1 MKVNMQNL
9 FENTDPAVFAPEL
22 MCTKVFNFLRDAI
35 VEERL
40 KPGEKLN
47 VAMIASRLGVSRSPV
62 REAVRIL
69 EAHNFVETVPQKGAF
84 VKQITTEEV
93 EELYVVLKA
102 LLSTAVQL
110 ATAQLNGENR
120 CELLTIAEELHQ
132 SKNAGSNSILV
143 EVIRKFH
150 NFIAAACGNK
160 LLKKLYDSMVVYR
173 ERPFLLSENVEHEDL
188 LSAIDENIS
197 ISDAM
202 LAGEVDK
209 AERLM
214 AELMDH
220 AGKRT
225 LKALSAR
232 KRNTKPAKKAF
243 AQ

>member
-1 MKVNMQNL
+1 M
-9 FENTDPAVFAPEL
+9 ENIFDNADPAVFAPEL
-22 MCTKVFNFLRDAI
+22 MCTRVFNFLRDAI

-69 EAHNFVETVPQKGAF
+69 EAHNFVETIPQKGAY

-93 EELYVVLKA
+93 EELYVVLKV
-102 LLSTAVQL
+102 LLSAAARL
-110 ATAQLNGENR
+110 AAAHLSGENR
-120 CELLTIAEELHQ
+120 DELLSIWKELHQ
-132 SKNAGSNSILV
+132 SRKSDKNIALI

-150 NFIAAACGNK
+150 NFIAEASGNR
-160 LLKKLYDSMVVYR
+160 LLKKLYDSMAVYR
-173 ERPFLLSENVEHEDL
+173 ERPFLLSENVEQKDL
-188 LSAIDENIS
+188 ISALDENIA

-202 LAGEVDK
+202 LAGDADK
-209 AERLM
+209 AEKLM
-214 AELMDH
+214 AELMVH

-232 KRNTKPAKKAF
+232 RQNKKPAKKPCSHTD
-243 AQ
+243 